1 MHPEQIRIFSS
12 MTPEERL
19 RLAFRLYDSAWNLK
33 ASALRR
39 EYPDWTEERIAEKV
53 REIFLNARP

>member
-1 MHPEQIRIFSS
+1 MHPEQIRIFRS

-39 EYPDWTEERIAEKV
+39 DHPDWPEGRIAEKV
-53 REIFLNARP
+53 REMFLNARP